1 MNYLAKKT
9 SRNNFNEGNTELEK
23 YSLPEEVIFHKQP
36 INKKT
41 FKTIQVIK
49 DETIEEY
56 NKLNHDEKLNNEIL
70 LKLIEK
76 FDIIDT
82 INYNLLSND
91 LNDIKKLKTEKGFQK
106 SGISPNDKFIED
118 YKNYRYTLLTNQRI
132 EILNEFKKI
141 NNNIN
146 EINYE
151 YECKEP
157 SILVKEFLLDLIELY
172 EDFCLTKNKL
182 KLKEFIIGLK
192 RYYQIKNII

>member
-41 FKTIQVIK
+41 FKTIQIIK
-49 DETIEEY
+49 DEIIEEY
-56 NKLNHDEKLNNEIL
+56 NKLNHDEKLNNKIL

-91 LNDIKKLKTEKGFQK
+91 LNDIKK
-106 SGISPNDKFIED
+106 
-118 YKNYRYTLLTNQRI
+118 
-132 EILNEFKKI
+132 
-141 NNNIN
+141 
-146 EINYE
+146 
-151 YECKEP
+151 
-157 SILVKEFLLDLIELY
+157 
-172 EDFCLTKNKL
+172 
-182 KLKEFIIGLK
+182 
-192 RYYQIKNII
+192 